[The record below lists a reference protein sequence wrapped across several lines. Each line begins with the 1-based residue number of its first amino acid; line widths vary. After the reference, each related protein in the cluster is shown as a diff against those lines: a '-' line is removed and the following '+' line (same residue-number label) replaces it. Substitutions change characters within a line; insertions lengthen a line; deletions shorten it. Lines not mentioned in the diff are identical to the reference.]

1 MTAKILFTQHGT
13 DPSPIAWPP
22 NSPPAET
29 FILTTAVVSTIP
41 VLIAYPATGQAT
53 FADGRQYPG
62 VSVQG
67 STFALVFP

>member
-1 MTAKILFTQHGT
+1 MAKILYTKAGT

-29 FILTTAVVSTIP
+29 FLLTTAVVQTIP
-41 VLIAYPATGQAT
+41 ILIAYPGLGQAT
-53 FADGRQYPG
+53 FPDGRQYPG
-62 VSVQG
+62 TSPQG